1 MKYLTSEEWCHSETD
16 DKYGIGNHP
25 TKDIETNI
33 IDLVNNV
40 LDPLREAIGAPITV
54 NSGYRSPILNMKVG
68 GASTSQHTKGEAADI
83 TRGSRAQN
91 KNLFSWLKEN
101 CDFDQLIW
109 EFGDASGPDWV
120 HVSYR
125 RGNNRKQVLKSKNAK
140 GKTIYENVR

>member
-1 MKYLTSEEWCHSETD
+1 MKYFTIEELCRSETA

-25 TKDIETNI
+25 TKDIERNL

-101 CDFDQLIW
+101 CDFDQLIG
-109 EFGDASGPDWV
+109 EFGDAACPEWV

>member
-1 MKYLTSEEWCHSETD
+1 MKYFTIEELCRSETA

-25 TKDIETNI
+25 TKDIERNL

>member
-1 MKYLTSEEWCHSETD
+1 MAD
-16 DKYGIGNHP
+16 QYGIGNHP
-25 TKDIETNI
+25 TKDIERNL
-33 IDLVNNV
+33 IDLVDNV

-91 KNLFSWLKEN
+91 KNLFYWIKEN

-109 EFGDASGPDWV
+109 EFGDSSGPDWV

-125 RGNNRKQVLKSKNAK
+125 KGNNRKQVLKSKKVK